1 MTHIRAEEIAEESKK
16 EHLKECLTEQ
26 HKGQFETTEK
36 LIRSAYAV
44 AKNNRLYLS
53 YQEYCELQQANGLV
67 IGTHL
72 HCRYAGTAMIDSIE
86 EDKLKIICDYLIT
99 NNQRVSITLDESTTV
114 SRKSYLVWC
123 K

>member
-1 MTHIRAEEIAEESKK
+1 MRRKIYDHKNSMTHIRAEEIVEESKK

-26 HKGQFETTEK
+26 HKGQFETTEN

-44 AKNNRLYLS
+44 AKNRPYLS

-86 EDKLKIICDYLIT
+86 EDKLK
-99 NNQRVSITLDESTTV
+99 SIVIL
-114 SRKSYLVWC
+114 
-123 K
+123 